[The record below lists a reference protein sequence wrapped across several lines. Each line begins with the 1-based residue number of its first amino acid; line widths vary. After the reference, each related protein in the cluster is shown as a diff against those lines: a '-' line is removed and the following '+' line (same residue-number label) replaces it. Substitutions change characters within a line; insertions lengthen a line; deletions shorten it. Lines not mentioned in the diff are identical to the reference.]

1 MKRYALTG
9 AAGYVAPRH
18 MAAIKAV
25 GGDLV
30 AVLDPHDSVGILDAD
45 WPACLYFREPER
57 FDRWLSKHPVD
68 YLVVASPN
76 HLHDAHCLMGLRNGA
91 NVICEKPL
99 VLREANL
106 DNLAEWE
113 RKTGRVV
120 NVILQCRLHPA
131 AVAARE
137 RITAD
142 DGRWCYA
149 VDVDYRTPRGRWYD
163 YTWKGDPVRS
173 GGILFNIGIHL
184 FDLACWLFGDVPGLL
199 SDHQGDPAVSSL
211 SMGTRHAYGAVVFP
225 RADVMWRLS
234 VDLGERAR
242 RFRVTP
248 SNGEVFDV
256 DLTGG
261 FGELHTDSYRQILS
275 GNGWG
280 IEDIRPATRLVEQMR
295 GGGDANP

>member
-30 AVLDPHDSVGILDAD
+30 AVLDPHDSVGILDRD
-45 WPACLYFREPER
+45 WPGCLYFREPER

-76 HLHDAHCLMGLRNGA
+76 HLHDAHCLMGLRSGA
-91 NVICEKPL
+91 HIICEKPL

-137 RITAD
+137 RIAAD

-184 FDLACWLFGDVPGLL
+184 FDLACWLFGA
-199 SDHQGDPAVSSL
+199 DPAVRILKTHSPRWSQ
-211 SMGTRHAYGAVVFP
+211 GEIVFP
-225 RADVMWRLS
+225 RAELVWFLS
-234 VDLGERAR
+234 VEAGWPWRSFKITPGGGEP
-242 RFRVTP
+242 FT
-248 SNGEVFDV
+248 V

-261 FGELHTDSYRQILS
+261 FADLHTESYSEIIAGR
-275 GNGWG
+275 GFG
-280 IEDIRPATRLVEQMR
+280 IEDIRPATRLVEEMR
-295 GGGDANP
+295 R